1 MHGIYLRFK
10 QIYRARSKLKDV
22 CGCALFFLFFLR
34 EIVRDVVMEE
44 GILIV
49 RQITMRLS
57 YSCPAH
63 THTHTYRHTRGIII
77 VTEGERL
84 IIGQRCL

>member
-1 MHGIYLRFK
+1 MHGIHFMFQ
-10 QIYRARSKLKDV
+10 QIYRARSKIEDA
-22 CGCALFFLFFLR
+22 CGCVLFFMR
-34 EIVRDVVMEE
+34 EIVHDVVMEE

-49 RQITMRLS
+49 REITMRLP

-63 THTHTYRHTRGIII
+63 TRTYRHTHGHTRGIII

>member
-1 MHGIYLRFK
+1 M
-10 QIYRARSKLKDV
+10 
-22 CGCALFFLFFLR
+22 
-34 EIVRDVVMEE
+34 
-44 GILIV
+44 IV
-49 RQITMRLS
+49 RQITMRVA

-63 THTHTYRHTRGIII
+63 THTHTHTHLQTHTGGYTQGIII